1 MYILPSELSEDCI
14 LSIHMWEPGPGGE
27 ARAVK
32 SPGREE
38 TLGGPRLALGHA
50 QACPRHGAR
59 VWLTQ
64 GLYS

>member
-14 LSIHMWEPGPGGE
+14 LSVHMWEPGPAGE

-32 SPGREE
+32 SSGWEE
-38 TLGGPRLALGHA
+38 TLGGPGLALGCA
-50 QACPRHGAR
+50 QACPRQGAR

-64 GLYS
+64 ALYL